1 MKIKGQAVLITGGGG
16 GLGAGTARALASA
29 GAKVA
34 LLDSNIGNATS
45 IAQEIGG
52 IAIECDVSDEAS
64 GENALEKAR
73 SKHGPARI
81 LVNCAG
87 IAPAEKI
94 VGKNGAM
101 PLDNF
106 RHVIEVNLI
115 GTFNLIRLAAA
126 DIMELPT
133 LEDNERGVIISTA
146 SVAAFE
152 GQLGQAAYGASKGG
166 VHSLTIICAREFAR
180 YGIRANTIAPGLF
193 ATPMLL
199 GMPQDVQDS
208 LAATIPFPSRFGT
221 PAEYAKLAMSIIE
234 NVMINGETIR
244 LDGGI
249 RLQPR

>member
-1 MKIKGQAVLITGGGG
+1 MKIEGQAALITGGGG

-34 LLDSNIGNATS
+34 LLDNNIANAIS

-52 IAIECDVSDEAS
+52 VAIECDVSDEAS
-64 GENALEKAR
+64 GADALEKAR

-126 DIMELPT
+126 DIMELPAV
-133 LEDNERGVIISTA
+133 EDNERGVIISTA

-180 YGIRANTIAPGLF
+180 YGISVNTIAPGLF

-221 PAEYAKLAMSIIE
+221 PAEYAKLAMSIID

>member
-1 MKIKGQAVLITGGGG
+1 MKIEGQAALITGGGG

-34 LLDSNIGNATS
+34 LLDSNIGNAIS

-52 IAIECDVSDEAS
+52 IAIECDVSNEAS
-64 GENALEKAR
+64 GVNAIETAR

-126 DIMELPT
+126 DIM
-133 LEDNERGVIISTA
+133 
-146 SVAAFE
+146 
-152 GQLGQAAYGASKGG
+152 
-166 VHSLTIICAREFAR
+166 
-180 YGIRANTIAPGLF
+180 
-193 ATPMLL
+193 
-199 GMPQDVQDS
+199 
-208 LAATIPFPSRFGT
+208 
-221 PAEYAKLAMSIIE
+221 KLANNLVFRIPKLCSY
-234 NVMINGETIR
+234 TIR
-244 LDGGI
+244 NKQKESVLWVCFSI
-249 RLQPR
+249 SREWL